1 MAYALIPEGFELKQV
16 TKLQDVAVKDKRR
29 HDDVVALLANPNT
42 PIVVG
47 GLVAGFL
54 GVRLADAIIGDLENR
69 LGVLSEDVKQGI
81 KDTIDIKLPTLGVP
95 TPTAPTISDL
105 ITYLK
110 AQV

>member
-47 GLVAGFL
+47 GLVAGFF
-54 GVRLADAIIGDLENR
+54 GVRLADAIIADLTNR
-69 LGVLSEDVKQGI
+69 LGKLSADVEQGI
-81 KDTIDIKLPTLGVP
+81 RDTVDIKLPTLGAPV
-95 TPTAPTISDL
+95 PTAPTISDL
-105 ITYLK
+105 IEYLK